1 MAKYIPTIGLEIHAE
16 LKTKTKMFCPS
27 LNDPEEKK
35 PNVNVC
41 PICMGHPGTLPVPN
55 IEAIKKII
63 QAGLALNCKIAE
75 FSKFDRKNYFYP
87 DLPKG
92 YQISQYDKPFCE
104 EGHLET
110 YEGKK
115 IRITR
120 IHLEEDAGRLIHPKD
135 VDYSLVDFN
144 RAGVPLMELV
154 TEPEMH
160 TAEEAQSFAEEL
172 QLILRYLG
180 VSDANMD
187 KGQMRVELNISLAP
201 AGSKK
206 LGTKVEVKNLNSF
219 NIVGRAAA
227 YETKRQSELL
237 DNGEKVIQETRG
249 WDENGQKTFSQRLK
263 EEAHDYRYFPEPDI
277 PPIVINNKQSAI
289 NTEKLRSLIPEL
301 PQQKRKRFIEEY
313 GIDTNLAEIFV
324 KDMDIANY
332 YEEVV
337 SELLSWEKAQGHE
350 EEKKDIRQKLLTL
363 AANYLTTDLRG
374 LMSGDAMPISEL
386 KISPENFA
394 EFVDLI
400 HIGKLSSR
408 GAKDLL
414 PQMLKTGGDPH
425 QLMLDKGLGQVS
437 EAGELEVAADRV
449 IAANPEAVTKYKSGN
464 ENILQFLVG
473 QMMKETKGAAN
484 PQVAAEILR
493 KKIVS

>member
-27 LNDPEEKK
+27 LNNSEEKE

-104 EGHLET
+104 GGYLEIQG
-110 YEGKK
+110 GKK
-115 IRITR
+115 INITR
-120 IHLEEDAGRLIHPKD
+120 IHLEEDAGRLLHPKD
-135 VDYSLVDFN
+135 ADYSLVDFN

-180 VSDANMD
+180 ASDANMD
-187 KGQMRVELNISLAP
+187 KGQMRVELNLSLAEE
-201 AGSKK
+201 GSKK

-227 YETKRQSELL
+227 YEIKRQSELL

-249 WDENGQKTFSQRLK
+249 WDESGQKTFLQRLK

-277 PPIVINNKQSAI
+277 PPIVINSKQSAI
-289 NTEKLRSLIPEL
+289 NTEKLKSLIPEL

-324 KDMDIANY
+324 RDMDIANY
-332 YEEVV
+332 YEEAV

-363 AANYLTTDLRG
+363 AANYLTTDLRR
-374 LMSGDAMPISEL
+374 LLAENNITIVDC
-386 KISPENFA
+386 KITPENFA

-400 HIGKLSSR
+400 HTDKLSSR

-414 PQMLKTGGDPH
+414 PEMIKTGGDPH

-437 EAGELEVAADRV
+437 EAGELETAADRV
-449 IAANPEAVTKYKSGN
+449 IAANPEAVTKYTSGN

-484 PQVAAEILR
+484 PQVAAEILK

>member
-1 MAKYIPTIGLEIHAE
+1 MA
-16 LKTKTKMFCPS
+16 
-27 LNDPEEKK
+27 
-35 PNVNVC
+35 
-41 PICMGHPGTLPVPN
+41 
-55 IEAIKKII
+55 
-63 QAGLALNCKIAE
+63 
-75 FSKFDRKNYFYP
+75 
-87 DLPKG
+87 
-92 YQISQYDKPFCE
+92 
-104 EGHLET
+104 
-110 YEGKK
+110 
-115 IRITR
+115 
-120 IHLEEDAGRLIHPKD
+120 ED
-135 VDYSLVDFN
+135 
-144 RAGVPLMELV
+144 
-154 TEPEMH
+154 
-160 TAEEAQSFAEEL
+160 
-172 QLILRYLG
+172 
-180 VSDANMD
+180 
-187 KGQMRVELNISLAP
+187 
-201 AGSKK
+201 
-206 LGTKVEVKNLNSF
+206 
-219 NIVGRAAA
+219 
-227 YETKRQSELL
+227 
-237 DNGEKVIQETRG
+237 
-249 WDENGQKTFSQRLK
+249 
-263 EEAHDYRYFPEPDI
+263 
-277 PPIVINNKQSAI
+277 
-289 NTEKLRSLIPEL
+289 
-301 PQQKRKRFIEEY
+301 
-313 GIDTNLAEIFV
+313 
-324 KDMDIANY
+324 
-332 YEEVV
+332 
-337 SELLSWEKAQGHE
+337 QGHE

>member
-473 QMMKETKGAAN
+473 QMMKETKGVAN
-484 PQVAAEILR
+484 PQVAAEILK